1 MIYLK
6 DYPRFINEA
15 LSLDQTIAQRVQ
27 TGISSEF
34 ININQNLK
42 PVLDNVKKGG
52 NIDIDVNRTLAK
64 IQNWMVT
71 SIPAEI
77 PKMKSGVGGADWAS
91 RLVLALKSIVAEEAN
106 AALTGPVKTLIKGY
120 FFFGGKEG
128 FVKDTVALAS
138 KPIEGAGYSP
148 LKQYYKNLYA
158 ILVKISLSARYKN
171 LGDSSELAE
180 ILPYSKAIRKWEYDA
195 LTYLDKNQTSIFTG
209 IVSTVS
215 DSVWK

>member
-6 DYPRFINEA
+6 DYPGFINEA
-15 LSLDQTIAQRVQ
+15 LILDQTIAQRVQ

-34 ININQNLK
+34 ININQKLK
-42 PVLDNVKKGG
+42 PVIATVKKGG
-52 NIDIDVNRTLAK
+52 NIDIDVNRILAK
-64 IQNWMVT
+64 IKNWTVT

-77 PKMKSGVGGADWAS
+77 PKMKIGVGGADWAR

-106 AALTGPVKTLIKGY
+106 IALTGPVKTLIKGY
-120 FFFGGKEG
+120 FLFGGKEG

-138 KPIEGAGYSP
+138 KPIEGAGDSP
-148 LKQYYKNLYA
+148 LNQYYQNLYTLL
-158 ILVKISLSARYKN
+158 IKISQSARYN
-171 LGDSSELAE
+171 RGDSSELVE
-180 ILPYSKAIRKWEYDA
+180 ILPYSKAIRKWEDDA
-195 LTYLDKNQTSIFTG
+195 LAYLDKNQTSIFTG